1 MYSLIQSIF
10 FIPVVL
16 SYSLPTF
23 IFKDLTKYFNNY
35 EIIVFY
41 HLLYHIFILAAIIY
55 LALFQRKEVVKFVNN
70 TSKLPLK
77 LKALVTGIIILGL
90 ISQYAYFQ
98 LLRGIDV
105 NSLLAI
111 VRGAS
116 TVVVMIV
123 GYFIYRENL
132 TILKILGIFLV
143 MAGIFII
150 SNF

>member
-1 MYSLIQSIF
+1 MYSLIQSVF

>member
-1 MYSLIQSIF
+1 MILDQAIY
-10 FIPVVL
+10 FIPVVF
-16 SYSLPTF
+16 SYALPTF

-41 HLLYHIFILAAIIY
+41 HLLYHIFIIAAIVGLMFYKKSAISN
-55 LALFQRKEVVKFVNN
+55 FINN
-70 TSKLPLK
+70 TTAIPRKLIL
-77 LKALVTGIIILGL
+77 LMISIIILGL

-98 LLRGIDV
+98 ILRTMDV

-111 VRGAS
+111 VRGTS

-132 TILKILGIFLV
+132 TVLKLMGIFLV
-143 MAGIFII
+143 MAGILMINHF
-150 SNF
+150 

>member
-1 MYSLIQSIF
+1 MYSLIQSVF

-111 VRGAS
+111 
-116 TVVVMIV
+116 IV

>member
-1 MYSLIQSIF
+1 MILDQAIY

-16 SYSLPTF
+16 SYALPTF

-41 HLLYHIFILAAIIY
+41 HLLYHIFIIAAIVGLMFYKKSAISN
-55 LALFQRKEVVKFVNN
+55 FINN
-70 TSKLPLK
+70 TTAIPRKLIL
-77 LKALVTGIIILGL
+77 LMISIIILGL

-98 LLRGIDV
+98 ILRTMDV

-111 VRGAS
+111 VRGTS

-132 TILKILGIFLV
+132 TVLKLMGIFLV
-143 MAGIFII
+143 MAGILMINHF
-150 SNF
+150 

>member
-55 LALFQRKEVVKFVNN
+55 LTLFQRKEVVKFVNN

>member
-1 MYSLIQSIF
+1 MLNKLL

-35 EIIVFY
+35 EIIVLY
-41 HLLYHIFILAAIIY
+41 HLIYHIFIFTALLFIIMY
-55 LALFQRKEVVKFVNN
+55 DKKPVIEFVRHTNN
-70 TSKLPLK
+70 LPGK
-77 LKALVTGIIILGL
+77 LKILMGAIVALGL

-105 NSLLAI
+105 NTLLTI

-116 TVVVMIV
+116 TVLVMII
-123 GYFIYRENL
+123 GYFIYKENL
-132 TILKILGIFLV
+132 TPVKILGIFLV
-143 MAGIFII
+143 ITGIII
-150 SNF
+150 VNSY